1 MEKQDCFL
9 TRNETNFIKAV
20 AIIMMLMH
28 HFWGFPAW
36 RVGGAALEPAIYLP
50 GGASLSW
57 MAALQ
62 FKICVAMF
70 AVITGYGWGK
80 GQVSLR
86 KAAQRIGKVL
96 LAYEWC
102 LAAEYILNELAAP
115 GSVSLR
121 DLPDQIT
128 LCFFHGELL
137 IRFAWYVRFFI
148 LAAFS
153 YLAFVRLMR
162 ACPNRLVQGLIAVAP
177 FWAVYYCLS
186 RWAAPCLQYGD
197 VPDYLTYMPCVMIGT
212 WIADSRY
219 PVWKRR
225 KVSAAASLFW
235 VAVCAALL
243 YARYY
248 ASSRA
253 YLDVFLAP
261 CLIRAFQPVCRLWPG
276 AASEMLRSAGRPRHL
291 HVAAPLP
298 PLPDPWS
305 GAVPEYPISLKKPA
319 PRIPVGLPHRISR
332 RLPPALP
339 RRNSVGVGITPQP
352 QKPAQIKTGR
362 LLFLRGGRSNPLNL
376 RVILRVIL
384 RTLLYQLP
392 VSDANAIPP
401 IFCTGAKASPAVP
414 FPGCGGQII

>member
-36 RVGGAALEPAIYLP
+36 RIGGAALEPAVYLP

-86 KAAQRIGKVL
+86 KTAKRVGKVL

-102 LAAEYILNELAAP
+102 LAAEYILNGLAAP
-115 GSVSLR
+115 ESVSLR
-121 DLPDQIT
+121 DLLDQIT

-162 ACPNRLVQGLIAVAP
+162 ACP
-177 FWAVYYCLS
+177 
-186 RWAAPCLQYGD
+186 
-197 VPDYLTYMPCVMIGT
+197 
-212 WIADSRY
+212 
-219 PVWKRR
+219 
-225 KVSAAASLFW
+225 
-235 VAVCAALL
+235 
-243 YARYY
+243 
-248 ASSRA
+248 
-253 YLDVFLAP
+253 
-261 CLIRAFQPVCRLWPG
+261 
-276 AASEMLRSAGRPRHL
+276 
-291 HVAAPLP
+291 
-298 PLPDPWS
+298 
-305 GAVPEYPISLKKPA
+305 
-319 PRIPVGLPHRISR
+319 IPVGLSAHISC
-332 RLPPALP
+332 LLSSALP
-339 RRNSVGVGITPQP
+339 RRNGVGMDITPQT
-352 QKPAQIKTGR
+352 QKPVRIKTGR
-362 LLFLRGGRSNPLNL
+362 LFFCAVGSYPFTYLWFLLFGFSGIVL
-376 RVILRVIL
+376 
-384 RTLLYQLP
+384 
-392 VSDANAIPP
+392 
-401 IFCTGAKASPAVP
+401 
-414 FPGCGGQII
+414 

>member
-57 MAALQ
+57 MAARQ

-128 LCFFHGELL
+128 LCFFHG
-137 IRFAWYVRFFI
+137 
-148 LAAFS
+148 S
-153 YLAFVRLMR
+153 
-162 ACPNRLVQGLIAVAP
+162 C
-177 FWAVYYCLS
+177 
-186 RWAAPCLQYGD
+186 
-197 VPDYLTYMPCVMIGT
+197 
-212 WIADSRY
+212 
-219 PVWKRR
+219 
-225 KVSAAASLFW
+225 
-235 VAVCAALL
+235 
-243 YARYY
+243 
-248 ASSRA
+248 
-253 YLDVFLAP
+253 
-261 CLIRAFQPVCRLWPG
+261 
-276 AASEMLRSAGRPRHL
+276 
-291 HVAAPLP
+291 
-298 PLPDPWS
+298 
-305 GAVPEYPISLKKPA
+305 
-319 PRIPVGLPHRISR
+319 
-332 RLPPALP
+332 
-339 RRNSVGVGITPQP
+339 
-352 QKPAQIKTGR
+352 
-362 LLFLRGGRSNPLNL
+362 
-376 RVILRVIL
+376 
-384 RTLLYQLP
+384 
-392 VSDANAIPP
+392 
-401 IFCTGAKASPAVP
+401 
-414 FPGCGGQII
+414 

>member
-36 RVGGAALEPAIYLP
+36 RVGGAALEPTVYLP

-86 KAAQRIGKVL
+86 KTAKRVGKVL

-102 LAAEYILNELAAP
+102 LAAEYILNGLAAP
-115 GSVSLR
+115 ESVSLR

-177 FWAVYYCLS
+177 FWAVYYCLY
-186 RWAAPCLQYGD
+186 RWAVPWLQYGD
-197 VPDYLTYMPCVMIGT
+197 VLDYLTYMPLHHDRDMDRGQPLSRLEMQTSQRCRLSFLGRGVRRAAVRPVLRFQPRVPGCV
-212 WIADSRY
+212 
-219 PVWKRR
+219 RR
-225 KVSAAASLFW
+225 
-235 VAVCAALL
+235 ALPDL
-243 YARYY
+243 
-248 ASSRA
+248 
-253 YLDVFLAP
+253 
-261 CLIRAFQPVCRLWPG
+261 RAFQPVCRLWSG
-276 AASEMLRSAGRPRHL
+276 AASEML
-291 HVAAPLP
+291 
-298 PLPDPWS
+298 
-305 GAVPEYPISLKKPA
+305 
-319 PRIPVGLPHRISR
+319 
-332 RLPPALP
+332 
-339 RRNSVGVGITPQP
+339 
-352 QKPAQIKTGR
+352 
-362 LLFLRGGRSNPLNL
+362 
-376 RVILRVIL
+376 
-384 RTLLYQLP
+384 
-392 VSDANAIPP
+392 
-401 IFCTGAKASPAVP
+401 
-414 FPGCGGQII
+414 